1 MIELTKEQPMAEAM
15 TNGTMTAEATTIA
28 TTASV
33 WATGQHPSRVQ
44 RRGRYLP
51 ESMGHPGKMLPSIA
65 ARVIGTYSRPGELVV
80 DPMCGIGTTLV
91 EAAHLGRHAAGVEY
105 EERWARLAVANLGH
119 ARKQGASG
127 FGRVVCGDSRN
138 IARLL
143 PDLAGRAAL
152 VLTSPP
158 YGTYTHGHIR
168 STRDTG
174 EPGVR
179 KWNHHY
185 SADRGNLAHQQLP
198 VLLEGFGRIL
208 TGCKDLLRPGGV
220 VAVTVRP
227 YRVRGELVDLPGL
240 VHQVAREAGLVFADR
255 IVCLLCGLGD
265 GVLLNRASFFQLH
278 EARKAWAR
286 GLPVHAV
293 AHEDLLVF
301 RRPQMPQPGPAA
313 LGSRLR
319 DGRELQ

>member
-1 MIELTKEQPMAEAM
+1 MIDPTKGQPVTEAANGTTAAEAAV
-15 TNGTMTAEATTIA
+15 TS
-28 TTASV
+28 TASV

-44 RRGRYLP
+44 RRDRYLP
-51 ESMGHPGKMLPSIA
+51 ESMEHPGKMLPSIA
-65 ARVIGTYSRPGELVV
+65 ARVVGTYTVPGELVV

-91 EAAHLGRHAAGVEY
+91 EATHLGRHAAGVEY

-119 ARKQGASG
+119 ARKHGAEG

-143 PDLAGRAAL
+143 PGLAGRAAL

-174 EPGVR
+174 QPGVR

-208 TGCKDLLRPGGV
+208 DGSVDLLRPGGV
-220 VAVTVRP
+220 VAITVRP

-240 VHQVAREAGLVFADR
+240 VHEVARQAGLAFADR

-301 RRPQMPQPGPAA
+301 RKPVVPAPRVPGSGA
-313 LGSRLR
+313 R
-319 DGRELQ
+319 DSGEPH

>member
-1 MIELTKEQPMAEAM
+1 MTETTKVEM
-15 TNGTMTAEATTIA
+15 TT
-28 TTASV
+28 SV
-33 WATGQHPSRVQ
+33 WATGQRPSRVQ
-44 RRGRYLP
+44 RRGRYVP
-51 ESMGHPGKMLPSIA
+51 ESMRHPGKMLPSIA
-65 ARVIGTYSRPGELVV
+65 AKTIGTYTRPGELVV

-91 EAAHLGRHAAGVEY
+91 EAAHLGRHAAGMEY
-105 EERWARLAVANLGH
+105 EEKWAHLAVANLGH
-119 ARKQGASG
+119 ARKHGAPG
-127 FGRVVCGDSRN
+127 FGRVVAGDSRN

-198 VLLEGFGRIL
+198 ALLDGFGRIL
-208 TGCKDLLRPGGV
+208 AGCVELLRPGGIT
-220 VAVTVRP
+220 AITVRP
-227 YRVRGELVDLPGL
+227 YRVRGELVDLPGH
-240 VHQVAREAGLVFADR
+240 VHRVAEKAGLVFVDR
-255 IVCLLCGLGD
+255 IVCLLCGLGE
-265 GVLLNRASFFQLH
+265 GQLLNRASFFQLH

-301 RRPQMPQPGPAA
+301 RRPQSATAIPGF
-313 LGSRLR
+313 GLR
-319 DGRELQ
+319 DSRELD

>member
-1 MIELTKEQPMAEAM
+1 MIKPTKDRPS
-15 TNGTMTAEATTIA
+15 TEATAI
-28 TTASV
+28 TTTTSV
-33 WATGQHPSRVQ
+33 WATGQQPSRLQ

-65 ARVIGTYSRPGELVV
+65 ARVIGTYTRPGELVV

-105 EERWARLAVANLGH
+105 EEQWVRLAAANLGF
-119 ARKQGASG
+119 AKKQGATG
-127 FGRVVCGDSRN
+127 FGQVVAGDARN
-138 IARLL
+138 ISRLL

-198 VLLEGFGRIL
+198 ALLEGFSRIL
-208 TGCKDLLRPGGV
+208 AGCRDLLRPGGV
-220 VAVTVRP
+220 VAITVRP
-227 YRVRGELVDLPGL
+227 YRVRGELVDLPGH
-240 VHQVAREAGLVFADR
+240 VHQVAEAAGLVFADR

-265 GVLLNRASFFQLH
+265 GHLLNRASFFQLY

-301 RRPQMPQPGPAA
+301 VRPQTPRPWPAA
-313 LGSRLR
+313 PGSHRP
-319 DGRELQ
+319 DGRELK

>member
-1 MIELTKEQPMAEAM
+1 M
-15 TNGTMTAEATTIA
+15 T
-28 TTASV
+28 SV
-33 WATGQHPSRVQ
+33 WATGQRPSRVQ
-44 RRGRYLP
+44 RKGRYVP
-51 ESMGHPGKMLPSIA
+51 ESMRHPAKMLPSIA
-65 ARVIGTYSRPGELVV
+65 ACVIGTYTRPGELVV

-91 EAAHLGRHAAGVEY
+91 EAVHLGRHAAGVEF

-127 FGRVVCGDSRN
+127 FGQVVAGDSKN

-158 YGTYTHGHIR
+158 YGAATHGHVR

-174 EPGVR
+174 ESGVR

-185 SADRGNLAHQQLP
+185 SHDRANLAHQQLP
-198 VLLEGFGRIL
+198 ALLEGFGRIL
-208 TGCKDLLRPGGV
+208 AGCVDLLRPGGF
-220 VAVTVRP
+220 AAITVRP
-227 YRVRGELVDLPGL
+227 YRVHGELIDLPGH
-240 VHQVAREAGLVFADR
+240 VHHLAEEAGLVFVDR

-265 GVLLNRASFFQLH
+265 GRLLNRASFFQLH
-278 EARKAWAR
+278 EARKGWAR
-286 GLPVHAV
+286 GLPIHAV

-301 RRPQMPQPGPAA
+301 RRPQLPA
-313 LGSRLR
+313 GSRKLKDLR
-319 DGRELQ
+319 AERELE